1 MPTRVIRARR
11 RLRAGVTQLV
21 FVLAGLGAG
30 ASVPR
35 IGRGPR
41 APTAQVIDTLLAI
54 GLGLLGAVA
63 LIFSVLFLVVQWVS
77 TTFSPRLMLFRDDPI
92 VWRTFGF
99 AVGLVVFCVT
109 AALSIGK
116 RADVSVAVPVLAMLL
131 LFVLI
136 ALLRTLQLRAFSAI
150 QLAPALGSIAARG
163 REVLDALY
171 VTDVTEVPATPLP
184 PPRATVTWPHPPAV
198 LQRVWM
204 ERLVDAARSADVVIV
219 LREAPGA
226 TLHFG
231 DPVADVH
238 GGELPGEVVLRGL
251 ALGDERTFEQDPL
264 FAFRLLADVALR
276 ALSAAV
282 NDPATAVQTFDGLG
296 DLLGRVAAM
305 PHGPLRL
312 TDRDGVPRLVIPLP
326 ECEEFVRTGVDDI
339 LFAAR
344 SPMVVAGL
352 RTMLRRARERAA
364 PENAG
369 LFDERSALL
378 DGRFAAPPPEPL

>member
-41 APTAQVIDTLLAI
+41 APSAQVIDTLLAI

-116 RADVSVAVPVLAMLL
+116 RADVSVAVPVLAMVLL
-131 LFVLI
+131 LVLI

-163 REVLDALY
+163 REVIDALY
-171 VTDVTEVPATPLP
+171 TRDSTELATTPLP
-184 PPRATVTWPHPPAV
+184 PPSATVSWPHPPAV
-198 LQRVWM
+198 LQRVRT

-238 GGELPGEVVLRGL
+238 GGALPDDVVLRGL
-251 ALGDERTFEQDPL
+251 GLGDERTFEQDPL

-305 PHGPLRL
+305 PHGPLRVK
-312 TDRDGVPRLVIPLP
+312 DRDGVPRLVIPRP
-326 ECEEFVRTGVDDI
+326 DCEEFLRTGVDDI
-339 LFAAR
+339 IFAAR
-344 SPMVVAGL
+344 SPMVLAGL

-369 LFDERSALL
+369 LFDERAALL
-378 DGRFAAPPPEPL
+378 DGRFATPPPDAL

>member
-1 MPTRVIRARR
+1 M
-11 RLRAGVTQLV
+11 
-21 FVLAGLGAG
+21 
-30 ASVPR
+30 
-35 IGRGPR
+35 
-41 APTAQVIDTLLAI
+41 
-54 GLGLLGAVA
+54 A

-131 LFVLI
+131 LLVLI

-163 REVLDALY
+163 REVLGALY
-171 VTDVTEVPATPLP
+171 TRDRTELATTPLP
-184 PPRATVTWPHPPAV
+184 PPSTTVGWPHPPAV
-198 LQRVWM
+198 LQRVRTR
-204 ERLVDAARSADVVIV
+204 RLVDAARSADVVIV

-238 GGELPGEVVLRGL
+238 GGALPDDVVLHGL
-251 ALGDERTFEQDPL
+251 RLGDERTFEQDPL

-312 TDRDGVPRLVIPLP
+312 TDRDGVPRLVIPRP
-326 ECEEFVRTGVDDI
+326 DCEEFLRTGVDDI
-339 LFAAR
+339 IFAAR
-344 SPMVVAGL
+344 SPMVLAGL

-369 LFDERSALL
+369 LFDERAALL
-378 DGRFAAPPPEPL
+378 DGRFATPPPEAL